1 MNSLTWM
8 IGGPQGSGI
17 NSVAENFA
25 KACIRGGLHVFANI
39 EYHSNIKGEH
49 SYYRLRVDS
58 KELRS
63 HVDWIDLLVAL
74 DKETLFGDLNKIH
87 PTHAGHRHE
96 VSPGGGII
104 YDASLKLSPEAFGRA
119 SEAIKEGFTG
129 RKAALGELNISAAQ
143 HGYDYA
149 AKLFGHNAFPIRLQ
163 RQELGGRRVMIRGV
177 QAVAIGKV
185 KAGCGFQTYYP
196 ITPATDESEYLE

>member
-1 MNSLTWM
+1 MVNSFTWM

-58 KELRS
+58 RELRS
-63 HVDWIDLLVAL
+63 HVDWVDLLVAL
-74 DKETLFGDLNKIH
+74 DKETLFGDLNKVH

-104 YDASLKLSPEAFGRA
+104 YDVSLFPIPYMDLLIDALKEFGKERELSKYQVMVNTIALGASLGLVNYDFGLA

-149 AKLFGHNAFPIRLQ
+149 AKTFGHNVFPIRLQ
-163 RQELGGRRVMIRGV
+163 RQ
-177 QAVAIGKV
+177 
-185 KAGCGFQTYYP
+185 
-196 ITPATDESEYLE
+196 

>member
-1 MNSLTWM
+1 MANSFTWM

-63 HVDWIDLLVAL
+63 HVDWVDLLVAW
-74 DKETLFGDLNKIH
+74 
-87 PTHAGHRHE
+87 
-96 VSPGGGII
+96 
-104 YDASLKLSPEAFGRA
+104 
-119 SEAIKEGFTG
+119 
-129 RKAALGELNISAAQ
+129 
-143 HGYDYA
+143 
-149 AKLFGHNAFPIRLQ
+149 
-163 RQELGGRRVMIRGV
+163 
-177 QAVAIGKV
+177 IGKR
-185 KAGCGFQTYYP
+185 C
-196 ITPATDESEYLE
+196 SETSTKFIPLIEVIVMRSAQGAA